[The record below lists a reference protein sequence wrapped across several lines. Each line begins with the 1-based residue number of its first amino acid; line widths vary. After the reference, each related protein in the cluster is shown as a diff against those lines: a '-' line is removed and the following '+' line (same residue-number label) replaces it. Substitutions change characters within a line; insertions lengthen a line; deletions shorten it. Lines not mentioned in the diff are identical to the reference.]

1 VTRLITVRRT
11 LAAAAVTPVLLTGL
25 VACGSDSGGTDA
37 GAGTDTSQS
46 ASGSGVQS
54 DFKPGDSVEPADF
67 SGLLADGFANITTAH
82 ATLKGD
88 VGTGTLAGKGD
99 IDYSGDS
106 PATAMTITSGLFG
119 SDGAEVRLVDG
130 VMYVN
135 IGQLSGDKFWKIDL
149 DDPDSPFGSLGSQ
162 IDPKSS
168 VELLEKGLTSVEYVG
183 EEDSLDHYRASVDPQ
198 ALVKDLGG
206 PMASRGASALPDSID
221 YDVWLDDDNRLNK
234 LTFAMGDAATLE
246 MALSDFGADVTI
258 EAPPAD
264 AVAEMPDVFGN
275 AGTA

>member
-37 GAGTDTSQS
+37 VAGTDTSQS

-54 DFKPGDSVEPADF
+54 AFKPGDSVEP
-67 SGLLADGFANITTAH
+67 NITTAH

-88 VGTGTLAGKGD
+88 VGTGTLSGKGD

-149 DDPDSPFGSLGSQ
+149 DDPDSPFGTLGSQ

-221 YDVWLDDDNRLNK
+221 YDVWLDGDNRLNK

-246 MALSDFGADVTI
+246 MTLSDFGADVTI

-275 AGTA
+275 AGKA